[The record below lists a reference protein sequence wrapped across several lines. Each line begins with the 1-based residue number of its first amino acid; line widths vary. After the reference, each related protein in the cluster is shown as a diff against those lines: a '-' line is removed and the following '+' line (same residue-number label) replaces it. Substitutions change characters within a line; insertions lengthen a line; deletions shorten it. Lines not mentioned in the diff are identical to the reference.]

1 MQGTTTTAPRQ
12 PMTTTTTGPCHAWA
26 WGASECACDRMTAAG
41 KACGRKRLPNG
52 ANHGP
57 YELWSAEIDT
67 AQALQALSLTHEQAQ
82 KAPIA

>member
-1 MQGTTTTAPRQ
+1 
-12 PMTTTTTGPCHAWA
+12 
-26 WGASECACDRMTAAG
+26 MTAAG
-41 KACGRKRLPNG
+41 NACGRKRLPNG